1 MNIYDKLEQLSLTE
15 SEKTLIDYVVEHSED
30 IMNMSAS
37 DISKNSYVSVS
48 TIYRIIDKLELSG
61 LQAFKS
67 HIHFD
72 RERYQKELV
81 SVDYNYPFRIN
92 NTNHEI
98 MTKMLNL
105 YDQTLHSTLNLVNL
119 DEFGKIVQ
127 KMYDAN
133 VIALFPSIGNYFMAE
148 CFRQNMLEIGK
159 DVIVEKQIFY
169 QTKVLISSTKESEL
183 SKLVDYHLY
192 FASYEDSEEKIASF
206 SSRASLQFL
215 LDCLYACYFN
225 RDYEKN
231 IDYRIEHYIELS

>member
-15 SEKTLIDYVVEHSED
+15 SEKTLIDYVIEHSED

-133 VIALFPSIGNYFMAE
+133 AIALFPSIGNFFMAE

-169 QTKVLISSTKESEL
+169 QTKVAETLKKETSQ
-183 SKLVDYHLY
+183 S
-192 FASYEDSEEKIASF
+192 
-206 SSRASLQFL
+206 
-215 LDCLYACYFN
+215 
-225 RDYEKN
+225 
-231 IDYRIEHYIELS
+231 